1 MIILHWK
8 ISSLFSS
15 HLFVLQKSSH
25 VFVLQKSVM
34 NSMVNKDVETKS
46 TYYESGQHAKRS
58 ESSNRQTVYN
68 LGPIIEERN
77 WNMLSQ
83 LIRLMGKYTGDSRER
98 RCWSLARRKYV
109 QTWTALENRP
119 CKRLVCLQAL
129 NDLCYKPLV
138 LFLTYVLRKWLIWF
152 MIMITVRF
160 FPLGTSPYATD
171 LL

>member
-1 MIILHWK
+1 M
-8 ISSLFSS
+8 SSLFSS

-34 NSMVNKDVETKS
+34 NSMVNRDVETKS

-83 LIRLMGKYTGDSRER
+83 LIRLTGKYTGDSRER
-98 RCWSLARRKYV
+98 DDAGVLHGGNMFKHEQLWR
-109 QTWTALENRP
+109 TG
-119 CKRLVCLQAL
+119 LVR
-129 NDLCYKPLV
+129 DLFAFKHL
-138 LFLTYVLRKWLIWF
+138 
-152 MIMITVRF
+152 MIFAIN
-160 FPLGTSPYATD
+160 P
-171 LL
+171 